1 MLARML
7 SASILGIDGVLVRV
21 EVDVAFG
28 LPGLTIVGLA
38 GSAVLEARERVRSA
52 LRNGGFE
59 LPARRMT
66 VNLAPADLKKEGTA
80 HDLAIGIGILAA
92 SGQLK
97 VQHEDVLL
105 LGELA
110 LDGQLQPI
118 AGVIALVDA
127 ARGAGIREAIVPL
140 ANGGEAAV
148 VHGVTVRPAA
158 TLGDAV
164 AHLAGVRSLAAQQ
177 PARSAVSAPAGEI
190 PDLEEVIGQSSARRA
205 VELAM
210 AGRHALA
217 LCGPPGVGKTL
228 LLRAALGLLSPLGDD
243 EAIEVSRI
251 YSVAGLLDRRTPVT
265 AARPV
270 RAPHHTV
277 STQGLVG
284 GGAQVRPGEAS
295 LAHRGV
301 LLLDELLQFR
311 ADALEALRQPLELG
325 SVTIA
330 RAEGALRLP
339 ARFQLLAAYNP
350 CPCGWRNADGGN
362 CSCEDGAARRYAARL
377 SGPLRDRI
385 DLFVTLGEAGF
396 GARRTGSEPTRSV
409 AARVCVAVERQA
421 WRAGRPNAELSMSE
435 LLASGTEAGV
445 AARLETFGRQLGV
458 SRRRLVLALR
468 VARTAAD
475 LEGVDRI
482 AARHVQEALTYR
494 PAKVAP

>member
-7 SASILGIDGVLVRV
+7 SASVLGVDGALVRV

-52 LRNGGFE
+52 LRNAGFE

-80 HDLAIGIGILAA
+80 HDLAIAVGILVA
-92 SGQLK
+92 SGQLDPRQPDA
-97 VQHEDVLL
+97 VL

-110 LDGQLQPI
+110 LDGQLQPV

-127 ARGAGIREAIVPL
+127 ARQAGIREAIVPA
-140 ANGGEAAV
+140 ANGNEAAV
-148 VHGVTVRPAA
+148 VRGVTIRPAA
-158 TLGDAV
+158 TLGEV
-164 AHLAGVRSLAAQQ
+164 AGHLAGVRPL
-177 PARSAVSAPAGEI
+177 RAVSPLSVAASPPSQEV
-190 PDLEEVIGQSSARRA
+190 PDLGDVIGQSMARRA
-205 VELAM
+205 VEIAM

-228 LLRAALGLLSPLGDD
+228 LLRAALGLVSPLSGD

-251 YSVAGLLDRRTPVT
+251 YSVAGLLDRRTPVN

-284 GGAQVRPGEAS
+284 GGPQVRPGEAS

-301 LLLDELLQFR
+301 LVLDELLQFR
-311 ADALEALRQPLELG
+311 SDALEALRQPLEVG
-325 SVTIA
+325 TVTIA
-330 RAEGALRLP
+330 RVDGALRLP
-339 ARFQLLAAYNP
+339 ARFQLLAAFNP
-350 CPCGWRNADGGN
+350 CPCGWRGAKGGD
-362 CSCEDGAARRYAARL
+362 CRCDEAAVRRYTARL

-385 DLFVTLGEAGF
+385 DLFVTMSHAAF
-396 GARRTGSEPTRSV
+396 GAARDGCEPTRAV
-409 AARVCVAVERQA
+409 ASRVRAAMERQA
-421 WRAGRPNAELSMSE
+421 ERQRRPNAELEMPD
-435 LLASGTEAGV
+435 LLDLGTDVGV
-445 AARLETFGRQLGV
+445 PARLESLGRRFGI
-458 SRRRLVLALR
+458 SRRRLLLAMR
-468 VARTAAD
+468 VARTIAD
-475 LEGVDRI
+475 LAQRDVVTGMDVD
-482 AARHVQEALTYR
+482 EALGYR
-494 PAKVAP
+494 PPRWSA

>member
-1 MLARML
+1 ML
-7 SASILGIDGVLVRV
+7 SASILGVDGELVRV

-80 HDLAIGIGILAA
+80 HDLAIGVGILAA
-92 SGQLK
+92 SGQLQ
-97 VQHEDVLL
+97 VQHQDVLL

-127 ARGAGIREAIVPL
+127 ARRAGIREAIVPL

-148 VHGVTVRPAA
+148 VHGVSVRPAA

-164 AHLAGVRSLAAQQ
+164 AHLAGVRSLAVQQ
-177 PARSAVSAPAGEI
+177 PMRSVVPVASGEI
-190 PDLEEVIGQSSARRA
+190 PDLDEVIGQSMARRA

-284 GGAQVRPGEAS
+284 GGPLVRPGEAS

-325 SVTIA
+325 TVTIA
-330 RAEGALRLP
+330 RANGALRLP

-350 CPCGWRNADGGN
+350 CPCGWRNAERGT
-362 CSCEDGAARRYAARL
+362 CSCEDAAARRYAARL

-396 GARRTGSEPTRSV
+396 GTRRGGSEPTRSV
-409 AARVCVAVERQA
+409 AARVCAAVERQ
-421 WRAGRPNAELSMSE
+421 RLRSGHPNAELSIDE
-435 LLASGTEAGV
+435 LLASGLESGV
-445 AARLETFGRQLGV
+445 MARLETFGRRLSV
-458 SRRRLVLALR
+458 SRRRLMLALR

-475 LEGVDRI
+475 LEGAEAI

-494 PAKVAP
+494 PAPVAA